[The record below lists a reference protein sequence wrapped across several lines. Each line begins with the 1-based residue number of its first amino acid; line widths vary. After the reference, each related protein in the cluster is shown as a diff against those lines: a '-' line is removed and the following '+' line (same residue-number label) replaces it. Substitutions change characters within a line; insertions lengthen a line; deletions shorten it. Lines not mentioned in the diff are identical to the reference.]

1 MFATCTDDSVGIN
14 DVSDLYYMFIPFLVC
29 DAPSRPPAV
38 ALSLTAKARN

>member
-29 DAPSRPPAV
+29 E
-38 ALSLTAKARN
+38 